1 MSMPGCTLEP
11 SVGKVFLFSLVIPRF
26 GVLSH
31 VSSLRLSS
39 GHLGPVLT
47 LRTSDAACAF
57 HPALLAGAGCKSLG
71 YFSAGSCGYACIL
84 CVCVCVC
91 VCFPPGYVAL
101 WDSKTPHRP
110 TCGRVSYWME
120 TSPSSQ
126 LPQDRSLSLSLL
138 SPFFFFFFFGSFI
151 FFPTT
156 FPRESAAFL
165 GTWYPPPT
173 FKSCFLKVAQHSN
186 ELMVNF

>member
-71 YFSAGSCGYACIL
+71 YFSAGSCGYACSL

-91 VCFPPGYVAL
+91 VFLLV
-101 WDSKTPHRP
+101 
-110 TCGRVSYWME
+110 M
-120 TSPSSQ
+120 
-126 LPQDRSLSLSLL
+126 LL
-138 SPFFFFFFFGSFI
+138 SEIPKLPTDPPVRG
-151 FFPTT
+151 FPTVWRLL
-156 FPRESAAFL
+156 FLPDSLPRMGL
-165 GTWYPPPT
+165 CP
-173 FKSCFLKVAQHSN
+173 
-186 ELMVNF
+186 